1 MKQNPCAPRAEH
13 FSHRAIRDDVLSGV
27 IVRRKPQHRTFQ
39 CDPRLS
45 AASMLRVTN
54 ATPLSVT

>member
-1 MKQNPCAPRAEH
+1 MQQHTCAPRAEH
-13 FSHRAIRDDVLSGV
+13 SSHLAIRDDVLSGV

-45 AASMLRVTN
+45 AASMLRVTST
-54 ATPLSVT
+54 TPLSVT